1 MLLADNLFSVEQAI
15 NGWSDFLL
23 IYKLRPGGGD
33 GDKGE
38 DQLAKANKDKG
49 LTMIL

>member
-23 IYKLRPGGGD
+23 IYKLRQGGED

-38 DQLAKANKDKG
+38 DQLAKASKDKE